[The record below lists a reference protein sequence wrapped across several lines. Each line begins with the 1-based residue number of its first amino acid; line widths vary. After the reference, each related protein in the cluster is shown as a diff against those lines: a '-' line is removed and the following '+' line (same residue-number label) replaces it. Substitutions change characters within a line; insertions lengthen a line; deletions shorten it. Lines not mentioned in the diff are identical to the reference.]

1 MPDNPLPDL
10 DLGLTNNRFVKWLAT
25 TGAWRLGKNDDELI
39 FDRMSFQLD
48 AGAAEIGLFSYGE
61 GGPEYIPGV
70 NSTPPK
76 TGEWKPGCRL
86 ALHSADVPNGL
97 GEPLGLMTWTTT
109 QAVVLP
115 RLQKLFRQYRAAP
128 EAKDGL
134 LPVVAADEA
143 AEVKLRGKT
152 FYAPTL
158 VIASWEPRRP
168 ELANGAAE

>member
-97 GEPLGLMTWTTT
+97 GEPPWVDDLDNHPSGGPASPAE
-109 QAVVLP
+109 AVPAVP
-115 RLQKLFRQYRAAP
+115 GGPGSQ
-128 EAKDGL
+128 G
-134 LPVVAADEA
+134 
-143 AEVKLRGKT
+143 
-152 FYAPTL
+152 
-158 VIASWEPRRP
+158 RP
-168 ELANGAAE
+168 SAGRCGR